1 MLSNK
6 LRREK
11 LLHVAA
17 FVAAMLFCFGAMALI
32 AYGRGIFD
40 G

>member
-6 LRREK
+6 LRRDK

-17 FVAAMLFCFGAMALI
+17 FAAALLLCLGTMAFI
-32 AYGRGIFD
+32 AYGRGIFY